1 MSTMTLKSH
10 SPCGASSYLTLH
22 QAGWTK
28 DFDTTDSSDTVWSHT
43 GLLQEVLQHNNGLR
57 LKAGG
62 KSQQMFKRNAALKSK
77 YTFSFFS
84 EKDDALRVF
93 QQVM

>member
-10 SPCGASSYLTLH
+10 STRRASSYLTLY
-22 QAGWTK
+22 QACWTK

-43 GLLQEVLQHNNGLR
+43 GLLQEVLKHNNGLR
-57 LKAGG
+57 LEADGN
-62 KSQQMFKRNAALKSK
+62 SQLMFKRNAALKPK
-77 YTFSFFS
+77 CTFSFFS